1 MNQVWDSILPGDAR
15 TKSVTLIAADGNRAS
30 NALDAISAC
39 GFRTDAPL
47 SPANGLIWL
56 EGEHF
61 TDGLILELSEEEG
74 DPTLSILESAQ
85 HFANRNQVP
94 LIISASLAGLDFVAA
109 AAAGPRTTWLCEPD
123 PSDWVAA
130 LSAAIETGA
139 PRLSDSAVDVDSQ
152 RLRRLADE
160 VSRIA
165 RALSNLSSTTR
176 PDSGYAVS
184 ALSDVQMNFRAEPML
199 AEAEPAMP
207 APEEIR
213 RILRVRRMRDQFFD
227 ASLFADP
234 AWDMLLD
241 LMAAR
246 LERAQVAV
254 SSLCIAASVP
264 PTTALRWIKAMT
276 DHALF
281 ERCADPEDGRRI
293 FIQLSDPALRSMGR
307 YFEAAKKAGG
317 LLI

>member
-1 MNQVWDSILPGDAR
+1 
-15 TKSVTLIAADGNRAS
+15 
-30 NALDAISAC
+30 
-39 GFRTDAPL
+39 
-47 SPANGLIWL
+47 
-56 EGEHF
+56 
-61 TDGLILELSEEEG
+61 
-74 DPTLSILESAQ
+74 
-85 HFANRNQVP
+85 
-94 LIISASLAGLDFVAA
+94 
-109 AAAGPRTTWLCEPD
+109 
-123 PSDWVAA
+123 
-130 LSAAIETGA
+130 
-139 PRLSDSAVDVDSQ
+139 
-152 RLRRLADE
+152 
-160 VSRIA
+160 
-165 RALSNLSSTTR
+165 
-176 PDSGYAVS
+176 
-184 ALSDVQMNFRAEPML
+184 
-199 AEAEPAMP
+199 
-207 APEEIR
+207 
-213 RILRVRRMRDQFFD
+213 LRVRRMRDQFFD

-293 FIQLSDPALRSMGR
+293 FIQLSDPALKSMGR

>member
-1 MNQVWDSILPGDAR
+1 MDHNWDSILPGEGRA
-15 TKSVTLIAADGNRAS
+15 KSIILIADNDRANGAATAAIQACGMTLS
-30 NALDAISAC
+30 RQLSSLDAVDWFDQNC
-39 GFRTDAPL
+39 CTDAILVEGTEDPGPAFAAML
-47 SPANGLIWL
+47 SLA
-56 EGEHF
+56 
-61 TDGLILELSEEEG
+61 DR
-74 DPTLSILESAQ
+74 
-85 HFANRNQVP
+85 FAVRQNLP
-94 LIISASLAGLDFVAA
+94 LIISSPLGGLDLVAA
-109 AAAGPRTTWLCEPD
+109 TAFGPKTTWLCQPEMA
-123 PSDWVAA
+123 DWIAA
-130 LSAAIETGA
+130 LSTTIDIDSK
-139 PRLSDSAVDVDSQ
+139 RLNDSAVDVDTQ

-176 PDSGYAVS
+176 PDASYAAS
-184 ALSDVQMNFRAEPML
+184 AMSDVHLSFRAEPMFD
-199 AEAEPAMP
+199 EAEQAMP

-213 RILRVRRMRDQFFD
+213 RFLRLRRMRDQFFD
-227 ASLFADP
+227 PTLFADP

-254 SSLCIAASVP
+254 SSLCIAAAVP

-293 FIQLSDPALRSMGR
+293 FIQLSDSALKSMGR
-307 YFEAAKKAGG
+307 YFEATKKLGG
-317 LLI
+317 LVI